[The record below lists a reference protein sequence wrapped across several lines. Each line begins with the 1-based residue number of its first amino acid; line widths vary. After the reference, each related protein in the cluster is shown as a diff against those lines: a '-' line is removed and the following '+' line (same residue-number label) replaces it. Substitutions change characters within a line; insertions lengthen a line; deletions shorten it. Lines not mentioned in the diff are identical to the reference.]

1 MPQALRL
8 IFIIL
13 AIFSLSACFTPTA
26 KIKLKADIDN
36 AKLYHNSVLKMD
48 IGKDFIEFEVEAEK
62 PQTFEVKA
70 LSEDEEWEY
79 LGSVTIT
86 LAKDTITEKR
96 ITTNRKETPKRIA
109 RIAHEKKLREAKRV
123 ARRVKDTWQKRL
135 AKQGNS

>member
-1 MPQALRL
+1 MPQAIRFIL
-8 IFIIL
+8 IIL
-13 AIFSLSACFTPTA
+13 ATFSLSACFTPTA

-36 AKLYHNSVLKMD
+36 AKLYQNSVLKMD

-70 LSEDEEWEY
+70 LSEDEEWEC